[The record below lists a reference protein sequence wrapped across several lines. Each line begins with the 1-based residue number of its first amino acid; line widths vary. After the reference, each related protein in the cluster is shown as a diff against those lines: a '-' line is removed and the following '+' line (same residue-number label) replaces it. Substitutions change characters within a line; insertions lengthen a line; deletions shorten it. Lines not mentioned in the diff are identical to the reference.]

1 MDIVLPTEET
11 KPDSSYRWSS
21 IAFLKSKRTALHSRL
36 FVIESLVFLLPALVL
51 VYIFKQEELSLDTI
65 QILMLVGS
73 LIIMLGGLMI
83 LHRIFDRLEQLQDL
97 MTRAV
102 MGDSNLTIET
112 DESGEIQEVLT
123 TCNDLMQHYAQANKA
138 LEQHS
143 IELYA
148 VHELAELANRTLD
161 LDVLLNSLLE
171 SAMSVTEASSG
182 SVYTIDSKTKAAR
195 LVGSLHCDEHS
206 EENPKDDFTDSHLQ
220 KVIAE
225 KNSIII
231 DIEGQ
236 EEGSDA
242 ARMILP
248 LYVRDNPVAI
258 LTLSAERAMLSEKT
272 APDQV
277 FSLMLREVAHVLQN
291 AVSHRNLE
299 HKVEIR
305 TEELAARNQEM
316 LLEIEMRKEMA
327 TALIAAREE
336 SEAANVAKT
345 QFLSAMSHE
354 IRTPMNGV
362 IGMVDLLQQTEL
374 NSEQHKMMQTV
385 SISGQSLLAII
396 DDILDFSKIE
406 ANKLSLETIPL
417 LLTDVVEESIQTI
430 APTAAKKG
438 LRLIT
443 YIDPKLP
450 QFVIGDPGRL
460 RQIIINLAGNAMK
473 FTAEGQVVIR
483 ADAVENSKN
492 DNILVRFSVLDQGI
506 GISEADQGKLFQ
518 FFSQVEASTT
528 RQYGGTGLGLAI
540 CKSLTD
546 LMGGEIGV
554 DSQQGEGAEFHATI
568 PFLAC
573 DEKQEEV
580 STGAD
585 LSGLHVLI
593 VNSNPTEQT
602 IQRHYLEHR
611 NAEVQLGCE
620 VEEILKQCLSAS
632 AEGKPFD
639 VVVVGPQWAYDEVTA
654 IDDAAKEAG
663 ITTQFV
669 FLLKGKRHRVRV
681 DAEERAQLDVDPL
694 RREAF
699 IFAVAIAA
707 GRKSAEVYEKEDLR
721 AAKPN
726 PRALTIEE
734 AREQGTLILVAEDNA
749 TNRELLGRQLSRL
762 GYTCEMAADGEKA
775 WEAWRNNNY
784 AMLITDCRMPN
795 MDGFSLS
802 RTIRKHENGSDSH
815 CSIIAVTA
823 NALESELEH
832 CKTSGMDEVITKP
845 IDMKNL
851 RHILEKRM
859 PLAQTAPSLN
869 TR

>member
-1 MDIVLPTEET
+1 MPTEKT
-11 KPDSSYRWSS
+11 KPNYRWSS

-36 FVIESLVFLLPALVL
+36 FVIEALVFLLPALVL
-51 VYIFKQEELSLDTI
+51 VYIFRQEDISLDTL

-73 LIIMLGGLMI
+73 LVIMLGGLMI
-83 LHRIFDRLEQLQDL
+83 LHRIFDRIEQLQDL

-112 DESGEIQEVLT
+112 NENGEIQEVLT

-143 IELYA
+143 TELYA

-161 LDVLLNSLLE
+161 LDVLLSSLLE
-171 SAMSVTEASSG
+171 NAMSVTEAMSG
-182 SVYTIDSKTKAAR
+182 NVYTIDSKTKAAR
-195 LVGSLHCDEHS
+195 LVGSLQRNGHS
-206 EENPKDDFTDSHLQ
+206 EESLNDDFTDSHLQ
-220 KVIAE
+220 QAIAE
-225 KNSIII
+225 KNPIMI

-236 EEGSDA
+236 EEGSIA

-248 LYVRDNPVAI
+248 LYVRDDPVAI
-258 LTLSAERAMLSEKT
+258 LTLRAERATLSEKT
-272 APDQV
+272 APNQV

-291 AVSHRNLE
+291 AVLHRNLE
-299 HKVEIR
+299 HKVELR
-305 TEELAARNQEM
+305 TTELAARNEEM

-327 TALIAAREE
+327 TALITAREQA
-336 SEAANVAKT
+336 EAANVAKT

-374 NSEQHKMMQTV
+374 NRDQQKMMQTV
-385 SISGQSLLAII
+385 SVSGQSLLAII

-406 ANKLSLETIPL
+406 ANKLSLEAIPL
-417 LLTDVVEESIQTI
+417 SLTDVVEEAIQTI
-430 APTAAKKG
+430 APNAVKKG

-450 QFVIGDPGRL
+450 QFVIGDPGRI

-483 ADAVENSKN
+483 AEAVENSKN
-492 DNILVRFSVLDQGI
+492 DKISVRFSVLDQGI
-506 GISEADQGKLFQ
+506 GISEENQDKLFQ

-546 LMGGEIGV
+546 LMDGEIGV
-554 DSQQGEGAEFHATI
+554 NSQQGEGAEFHATI
-568 PFLAC
+568 PFLPC
-573 DEKQEEV
+573 DEKQEEA
-580 STGAD
+580 SAD
-585 LSGLHVLI
+585 ANLSGLRVLI
-593 VNSNPTEQT
+593 VNSNPTELT
-602 IQRHYLEHR
+602 IQQQYLEHR
-611 NAEVQLGCE
+611 NAAVQLGCE
-620 VEEILKQCLSAS
+620 IEEILEQCLSAG

-639 VVVVGPQWAYDEVTA
+639 VVVVGPHWAYDEVTA
-654 IDDAAKEAG
+654 VDDAVKEAG
-663 ITTQFV
+663 LSTQFV
-669 FLLKGKRHRVRV
+669 FLLKGTRHRVRV

-721 AAKPN
+721 KAKPD
-726 PRALTIEE
+726 PKALTIEE
-734 AREQGTLILVAEDNA
+734 ARKQGTLILVAEDNA
-749 TNRELLGRQLSRL
+749 TNRELLGRQLNRL
-762 GYTCEMAADGEKA
+762 GYTCEMAEDGEKA

-784 AMLITDCRMPN
+784 AMLITDCRMPK

-802 RTIRKHENGSDSH
+802 RTIRKHENGSGSH
-815 CSIIAVTA
+815 RTIIAVTA

-859 PLAQTAPSLN
+859 PTAQTAPSLN
-869 TR
+869 AH